1 VRFVFLSGLLVT
13 TSWTGLLQAAAHPR
27 ARLELRR
34 EAGAEGCVDARRLTK
49 SVEVRL
55 RRRVFV
61 AADGDLTLQVVLS
74 RQGEAWRALITLADA
89 AGALG
94 RRELTTLAAH
104 CSALDDSLGLVV
116 ALLVDTPPERPRAEQ
131 AERAEVPPERDGAA
145 SSLPPSSPLPSPS
158 PLTSEANEGATSLS
172 LPEDTLAPREP
183 WQFALR
189 ASGLGVLG
197 ASPGV
202 AAGMSAGVAAKP
214 PRGPWLRLLGEVVL
228 PRSRTTAAGAG
239 AELAAQRLGLD
250 VCAPV
255 WGARAIRLD
264 GCVGQRLGRVS
275 VQGLGF
281 DYNLKTTRAYF
292 GLDAGLD
299 ATVPLARYLSLLA
312 GVRLELPLTRDTFA
326 GRSES
331 AENVEIFRAAPLV
344 ALANLGVEVEL

>member
-1 VRFVFLSGLLVT
+1 VRLVFLAGLLVT
-13 TSWTGLLQAAAHPR
+13 TSWTGLLHAAAHPR
-27 ARLELRR
+27 ARLDVRR

-94 RRELTTLAAH
+94 RREITTLAAH

-116 ALLVDTPPERPRAEQ
+116 ALLVDTPPQRPRAEQ
-131 AERAEVPPERDGAA
+131 AERAEVPPAHEAAA
-145 SSLPPSSPLPSPS
+145 SPSPS
-158 PLTSEANEGATSLS
+158 PTESSQQATSLS

-197 ASPGV
+197 AAPGV
-202 AAGMSAGVAAKP
+202 AAGMSAGIAAKP

-228 PRSRTTAAGAG
+228 PKSRTTAAGAG

-264 GCVGQRLGRVS
+264 GCVGQRLGRLS

-312 GVRLELPLTRDTFA
+312 GVRLELPLTRDTFT
-326 GRSES
+326 GRAES
-331 AENVEIFRAAPLV
+331 SGNVEIFRAAPLF
-344 ALANLGVEVEL
+344 ALANLGVEGEL